1 MTPRTRNRC
10 HRVTVVGMTVGRR
23 PQRRFKLRRLKFVRK
38 ISPLSS
44 RADDGIGPQEASAG
58 EKPTE
63 ISLSSQSDQS
73 SENDNVLPSK
83 LRDVCL
89 NAASLR
95 TISLSHGFVS
105 VIGRRREMEDAVT
118 VELKFLDGRYDFF
131 GVYDGHGGPQV
142 AQACARRLHEVVV
155 DRAMAGAG
163 DQVETIGW
171 EEVMVGSFERMDRE
185 VVMDGSMAEEVA
197 RMVGSTAVV
206 AVVGKDEVV
215 VANCGDSRAVL
226 WRGDEAVALSN
237 DHKVYTAVTRYGKLL
252 ITYLEHGRLTRHPTE
267 CMCCDSLD
275 DPMS

>member
-1 MTPRTRNRC
+1 
-10 HRVTVVGMTVGRR
+10 MTVGRR